1 MDSPRRTAL
10 AALLLLSLLGCS
22 RVEPLPEETPP
33 LPVRLARVERSAF
46 QPTLAL
52 LGVMRS
58 SGEAELVI
66 PVAGRLSYPARFRAG
81 LASGVPVQAGE
92 VIARISNPE
101 AAQELGEA
109 RLRLELAKSELT
121 RYQRAF
127 DSGVVPAAQL
137 AQYQAAAALAA
148 QRLDAARKREA
159 NLDLRS
165 PMTGRLLVERR
176 LPAAGEVQAGT
187 VLARVSAGG
196 APKIEAQAA
205 AADRERLHAGLA
217 VRFVVPGRPET
228 AGRGVIRE
236 VSPVVGTGGT
246 VAVLAEV
253 VPGAEGG
260 AGGAGA
266 ALLPPPGEGVEVQVE
281 LDPRFRA
288 LTVPEE
294 ALVVAAGEGGAG
306 DAAVY
311 AAQGGIARRRQ
322 VTLGGRSG
330 GRVEVLTGLSPG
342 DRVVVGG
349 AALLSDG
356 ARVTPLEEPAA
367 VATEAGGT
375 GGGR

>member
-1 MDSPRRTAL
+1 MDSPRRTVL
-10 AALLLLSLLGCS
+10 AALLLLPLAGCS
-22 RVEPLPEETPP
+22 RLEPLPEETPP
-33 LPVRLARVERSAF
+33 LPVRLARVERAAF

-236 VSPVVGTGGT
+236 ISPVVGTGGT

-253 VPGAEGG
+253 VPGTE
-260 AGGAGA
+260 GGAGA

-281 LDPRFRA
+281 LDPRFRV

-294 ALVVAAGEGGAG
+294 ALVVAAGEG

-375 GGGR
+375 GGGQ